1 MAELQQLASELLA
14 ANRAGD
20 AQTQQSIQQTVAEIY
35 GNEYARQ
42 WAHQILESFYSVKNQ
57 RALNVSDLLSDFNQ

>member
-1 MAELQQLASELLA
+1 MVELQQLASELLA

-20 AQTQQSIQQTVAEIY
+20 AQAQQNIQQSVAEIY
-35 GNEYARQ
+35 GHEYAQQ

-57 RALNVSDLLSDFNQ
+57 QALNVSDLLSDFNQ